1 MVVVLFV
8 QKRDFQNDTLV
19 TVLKELLRV
28 VVKHHFLKW
37 CVKEIYVGKWKW
49 KRHWIEKV
57 QDKRCTSFFIAAL
70 ILFFNCIIFFAAL
83 LSRCSCKHSFASWEN
98 NQTTIDDIINTTNND
113 KMCTKVVSLDMVII
127 LQQLQVVV
135 FF

>member
-1 MVVVLFV
+1 MKSFFGDIVLDEKTSFQKHWQLIFFFLLFCLFYFFFFSVVLFV

-57 QDKRCTSFFIAAL
+57 QDKKVRWKSEKCRSQCLDTTFT
-70 ILFFNCIIFFAAL
+70 ILVVII
-83 LSRCSCKHSFASWEN
+83 
-98 NQTTIDDIINTTNND
+98 
-113 KMCTKVVSLDMVII
+113 VII
-127 LQQLQVVV
+127 LFYSSFL
-135 FF
+135 F